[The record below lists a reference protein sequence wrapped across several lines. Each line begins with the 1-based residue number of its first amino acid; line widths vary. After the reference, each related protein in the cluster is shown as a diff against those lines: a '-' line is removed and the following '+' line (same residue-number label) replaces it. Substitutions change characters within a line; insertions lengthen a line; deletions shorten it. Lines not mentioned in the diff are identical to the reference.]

1 MADIA
6 DNLTPEETEEDKK
19 FESEMYGKCG
29 WDRMCQMKMKAER
42 EQAREESASSETTS
56 IQGAIN
62 VPAASSFTE
71 SQSSV
76 NELMAQNSSFAKV
89 PNIDLCGF
97 LGGIEP
103 TNFDLPNIRL
113 GSVDGVGGLPSMNDI
128 MGGIN
133 GITLPALQG
142 ASTALTDLLGQAS
155 QGIGDMAKAIQGSIP
170 SVSCGSV
177 KVTALDVVAPGMG
190 QALEVASSLPS
201 VDIQRFQ
208 SLPLPYGTTPNI
220 VIESPDVTVQSLDDE
235 IDSGEF

>member
-6 DNLTPEETEEDKK
+6 DNLTPEEIEEDKK

-29 WDRMCQMKMKAER
+29 WDRMCQMKTKAER
-42 EQAREESASSETTS
+42 EQAREASASSETIS
-56 IQGAIN
+56 IEGAID
-62 VPAASSFTE
+62 VPAASSFSE
-71 SQSSV
+71 SQITV

-133 GITLPALQG
+133 GVTLPALQG
-142 ASTALTDLLGQAS
+142 VSTALTDLLGQAS

-170 SVSCGSV
+170 TISCG
-177 KVTALDVVAPGMG
+177 APTISTIPELPSTGMG
-190 QALEVASSLPS
+190 DALKSTVSSVGIPEVAS
-201 VDIQRFQ
+201 
-208 SLPLPYGTTPNI
+208 PLPYGTTPNI
-220 VIESPDVTVQSLDDE
+220 IIESPDVTVQSLDDE